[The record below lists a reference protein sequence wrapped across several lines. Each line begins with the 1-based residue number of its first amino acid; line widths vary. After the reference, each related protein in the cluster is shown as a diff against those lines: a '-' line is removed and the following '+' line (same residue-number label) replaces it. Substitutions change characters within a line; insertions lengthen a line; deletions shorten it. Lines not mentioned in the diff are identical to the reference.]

1 MLFNIVYAFML
12 RGTGAA
18 FAQVVAACLLMAAT
32 FPVFFIWTYP
42 GNVATQ
48 NWTVVPDNWG
58 ALRTQWEYSHA
69 ANAVL
74 TFAAFCCLALAAG
87 RR

>member
-18 FAQVVAACLLMAAT
+18 FAQAVAACLLMAAT